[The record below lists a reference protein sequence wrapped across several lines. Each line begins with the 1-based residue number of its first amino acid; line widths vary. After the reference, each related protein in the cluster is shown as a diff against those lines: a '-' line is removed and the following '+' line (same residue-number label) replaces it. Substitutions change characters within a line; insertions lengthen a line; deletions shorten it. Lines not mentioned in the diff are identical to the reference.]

1 MSSCPHSRWC
11 LTEHSSE
18 KMAKEDIIIC
28 VEAAAKSTLNDTK
41 GQINV
46 ELEIELQGT
55 EARQAYADIFLVLIA
70 LGQLDTTLCDW
81 SFHLCGGII
90 FPLPKADIVI
100 LSEENFELNKDQRL
114 LTELA
119 GMESE

>member
-1 MSSCPHSRWC
+1 
-11 LTEHSSE
+11 
-18 KMAKEDIIIC
+18 MAKEDIIIW

-55 EARQAYADIFLVLIA
+55 EARQAYADIFLVLT
-70 LGQLDTTLCDW
+70 LDTTLCDW

-100 LSEENFELNKDQRL
+100 FSEENFELNKDQRL
-114 LTELA
+114 HTELA
-119 GMESE
+119 GMENE

>member
-1 MSSCPHSRWC
+1 
-11 LTEHSSE
+11 
-18 KMAKEDIIIC
+18 MAKEDIIIC

-81 SFHLCGGII
+81 SFYLCGGII